1 VASHKQTVPSH
12 NLVTNSGSAGWKATS
27 WMAWPLTP
35 RLWTR
40 SFLSKS
46 HIWLKKEEKE
56 TLYIRPVSVLYSF
69 DTDIPYSSP
78 WSPKTIIFHNGVG
91 CHTYIYTLGSSA
103 TSNQEVLFTIS
114 GKKSTLYGFIIGNV
128 LTGSEES
135 MFQTCNFMHRR
146 NCQDI
151 FYEVLTPNRQFWAIM
166 TLVPEFVLCSV
177 SG

>member
-1 VASHKQTVPSH
+1 MASHKQTVPSH
-12 NLVTNSGSAGWKATS
+12 NLVTNIGSAGWKATS

-91 CHTYIYTLGSSA
+91 CHTYVYTLGSSA

-114 GKKSTLYGFIIGNV
+114 GKKVDAVWIHHWQCVDRIRRINV
-128 LTGSEES
+128 PDL
-135 MFQTCNFMHRR
+135 Q
-146 NCQDI
+146 
-151 FYEVLTPNRQFWAIM
+151 FYAQKKLSRYLLWGPN
-166 TLVPEFVLCSV
+166 S
-177 SG
+177 